1 MTRAPRLTALRPPTA
16 NRCRHN
22 SRRHPANK
30 PPPRA
35 RPWQRGVN
43 FEPVLLLTRNVAQT
57 EPVRLLQRPFF
68 CRSCQFRTGSELT
81 RSTIFGACQ
90 SGTGSLCFRGRI
102 NSGTGSYFGG
112 ATDFNKNIIGTGSR
126 IRGINE
132 RPRFPARFS
141 KEPVQIEIGN
151 QIVLAN
157 RFGNLG
163 GIEMRRTSGGGHDA
177 EKVK

>member
-1 MTRAPRLTALRPPTA
+1 MSCKEPVPFII
-16 NRCRHN
+16 
-22 SRRHPANK
+22 SRKEPVLDWYVPKKVDR
-30 PPPRA
+30 
-35 RPWQRGVN
+35 VN

-112 ATDFNKNIIGTGSR
+112 TTDFNKNIIGTGSR

-132 RPRFPARFS
+132 RPQFQPDFLR
-141 KEPVQIEIGN
+141 
-151 QIVLAN
+151 N
-157 RFGNLG
+157 RFRSRLEPDCACEPEGTLC
-163 GIEMRRTSGGGHDA
+163 
-177 EKVK
+177 